1 MPSLSISARELLT
14 SGVHY
19 GHKVSRWN
27 PKMRPYIHAKK
38 SLIHII
44 DVRETIKGLVRAW
57 HFLQKLAARG
67 ELILFVGTKRQAG
80 AVVKTEASRCGMAYV
95 SERWLGGTLTNYDTI
110 RNRLNR
116 LKEIEQWEVDGTIKR
131 YSKKEQSAIN
141 REKRKLLRNLDGL
154 RSMDRLPTC
163 LVIVDPQHEA
173 IAVAEAKK
181 IGACTV
187 ALIDSDGDP
196 DKIDIAIPGNDD
208 SMKVVQIIIN
218 KLADAII
225 EGKAHPTNLPRPEE
239 MSRAGAVSVSTE
251 RQGAIN
257 VGKGGRPR
265 RASMPGRPGGGF
277 GGGGGG
283 GGFGGGPRPPQPQ
296 QQQPPAAPPASAPAG
311 A

>member
-27 PKMRPYIHAKK
+27 PKMRPFIYAKK

-57 HFLQKLAARG
+57 HFLQKLASRG

-80 AVVKTEASRCGMAYV
+80 AVIKNEASRCGMAYV

-116 LKEIEQWEVDGTIKR
+116 LKEIEQWEADGTINR
-131 YSKKEQSAIN
+131 YSKKEQSAIH

-163 LVIVDPQHEA
+163 LVIVDPQHES

-181 IGACTV
+181 LGIPVTAI
-187 ALIDSDGDP
+187 LDSNSDP
-196 DKIDIAIPGNDD
+196 DGIAHPIPGNDD
-208 SMKVVQIIIN
+208 AARA
-218 KLADAII
+218 LALYCDLVARAVIDGLS
-225 EGKAHPTNLPRPEE
+225 EGQAASGIDTGEANVLPDL
-239 MSRAGAVSVSTE
+239 
-251 RQGAIN
+251 
-257 VGKGGRPR
+257 
-265 RASMPGRPGGGF
+265 
-277 GGGGGG
+277 
-283 GGFGGGPRPPQPQ
+283 GPSSQPVEH
-296 QQQPPAAPPASAPAG
+296 ASA
-311 A
+311 

>member
-44 DVRETIKGLVRAW
+44 DVRETIKGLVRGW

-67 ELILFVGTKRQAG
+67 ELILFVGTKRQASV
-80 AVVKTEASRCGMAYV
+80 VVKTEASRCGMAYV

-225 EGKAHPTNLPRPEE
+225 EGKAHPTNLPRPED
-239 MSRAGAVSVSTE
+239 MSKAGAVSVSTE

-277 GGGGGG
+277 GGGFGGG
-283 GGFGGGPRPPQPQ
+283 GGGPRPPQQ
-296 QQQPPAAPPASAPAG
+296 QQQPPAAPPASAPSG

>member
-1 MPSLSISARELLT
+1 MMPSLSISARELLT

-80 AVVKTEASRCGMAYV
+80 AVIKAEASRCGMAYV

-116 LKEIEQWEVDGTIKR
+116 LKEIEQWEADSTILR
-131 YSKKEQSAIN
+131 YSKKEQSAIH

-163 LVIVDPQHEA
+163 LVIVDPQHES

-181 IGACTV
+181 IGAATV

-208 SMKVVQIIIN
+208 SMKVVQIIVN

-225 EGKAHPTNLPRPEE
+225 EGKAHPTGLPRAEE
-239 MSRAGAVSVSTE
+239 ISKAGAVSISVPE

-283 GGFGGGPRPPQPQ
+283 GPRPPQPQ
-296 QQQPPAAPPASAPAG
+296 QQQPPAAPPPPAAAPAG

>member
-1 MPSLSISARELLT
+1 MMPSLSISARELLT

-80 AVVKTEASRCGMAYV
+80 AVVKAEASRCGMAYV

-131 YSKKEQSAIN
+131 YSKKEQSSIN

-154 RSMDRLPTC
+154 RTMDRLPTC

-208 SMKVVQIIIN
+208 SMKVVQIIVN

-225 EGKAHPTNLPRPEE
+225 EGKAHPTSTPKTED
-239 MSRAGAVSVSTE
+239 MSKAGAVSISTD

-277 GGGGGG
+277 GGGGFGG
-283 GGFGGGPRPPQPQ
+283 GGGPRPPQPQ
-296 QQQPPAAPPASAPAG
+296 QQQPPAAPSAPAPAG